1 MASLGGGGGGGGVGG
16 AAARVD
22 AATPPRQGGAL
33 SFSPASAA
41 AASTGEAEGGAAAE
55 AGLAMEDDPSARHKM
70 VVPAELAAAV
80 ARLDAGFPVTATIA
94 NFAFEAMLRNW
105 AHHAL
110 AAGMPNIVVAALDDE
125 TVQLC
130 ANLSV
135 AAVKIHSSVA
145 SSANFRAD
153 AVKFKNMGAMKTAFV
168 LGLLEHSF
176 DVLMSDTDTV
186 WLRNPA
192 EFLDVR
198 SGPLAGAHILI
209 SSDSLSHANDEASM
223 AADSSKR
230 VKERERHEWFRTAT
244 PRGRELFGNVYEH
257 AFNTGVLLLR
267 SAPATLKFAAAWHD
281 VMRTKGKSMGWEG
294 VWGDQHALNQLLRIR
309 MFPIEVVESQLG
321 HKRNNRVVYVY
332 GRQMWAGILPVSLFC
347 NGHVYFVQRIPQ
359 RHGLVPY
366 VVHNTFQFHFAP
378 GKIARFR
385 EAELWALD
393 PPSCGPTPQLL
404 PFPLGTSFYYEE
416 GNFLLFRVDLPPTI
430 LDLPMDQRHRAALQH
445 YYEAIRNAL
454 ILAKLLNRT
463 LILPRVTC
471 FCDRWWDSLTAPCR
485 APGADVEPPFDC
497 PIDYLLD
504 PGVWNS
510 HPLWYSYRVHTFLD
524 HPKVPAAIKDSRMEV
539 EVVIPKESPGL
550 SSNSRALLRHNATSI
565 EVLAALSHL
574 KNVRVLHITNVIDA
588 FCRFDTEVEN
598 ARFDWSVL
606 NYFSQDWC
614 CVPVNSSDKVTRV
627 AEGHRVIRIP
637 KLASRTM
644 EDCHRSPVLRRG
656 IVKETLLLVDD
667 RPGRS

>member
-1 MASLGGGGGGGGVGG
+1 
-16 AAARVD
+16 
-22 AATPPRQGGAL
+22 
-33 SFSPASAA
+33 
-41 AASTGEAEGGAAAE
+41 
-55 AGLAMEDDPSARHKM
+55 MEDDPSARHKM

-110 AAGMPNIVVAALDDE
+110 AAGMPNIVIAALDDE

-135 AAVKIHSSVA
+135 VAVKIHSSAA

-153 AVKFKNMGAMKTAFV
+153 AVQFKNMGAMKTAFV
-168 LGLLEHSF
+168 LGLLEHRF

-192 EFLDVR
+192 EVLDVR

-223 AADSSKR
+223 AADSSKQVR
-230 VKERERHEWFRTAT
+230 ERERHEWFRAAT

-309 MFPIEVVESQLG
+309 MFPIEVQSPDCPPRRCPPPPLALVGQPPCLLSRALSGASPPCAGFALQVVESQLG
-321 HKRNNRVVYVY
+321 HKRNNRVIYVY

-359 RHGLVPY
+359 RHRLVPY

-393 PPSCGPTPQLL
+393 PPS
-404 PFPLGTSFYYEE
+404 YYEE
-416 GNFLLFRVDLPPTI
+416 GNFLSFRADLPPTV
-430 LDLPMDQRHRAALQH
+430 LDLPMDQRHQSALQH
-445 YYEAIRNAL
+445 YYEATCNAL

-463 LILPRVTC
+463 LILPKVTC

-497 PIDYLLD
+497 PIDYFLD
-504 PGVWNS
+504 PAVWNS

-539 EVVIPKESPGL
+539 EVVIPKVSPGL
-550 SSNSRALLRHNATSI
+550 SSHSMALLRHNATSI

-574 KNVRVLHITNVIDA
+574 KSVRVLHITNVIDA

-637 KLASRTM
+637 KLSSRTM

-656 IVKETLLLVDD
+656 VVKETLLLVDD

>member
-1 MASLGGGGGGGGVGG
+1 
-16 AAARVD
+16 
-22 AATPPRQGGAL
+22 
-33 SFSPASAA
+33 
-41 AASTGEAEGGAAAE
+41 
-55 AGLAMEDDPSARHKM
+55 MEDDPSARHKM

-110 AAGMPNIVVAALDDE
+110 ATGMPNIVVAALDDE

-168 LGLLEHSF
+168 LGLLEHRF

-198 SGPLAGAHILI
+198 SGPLAGAHILV

-223 AADSSKR
+223 AADSSRR
-230 VKERERHEWFRTAT
+230 VKERERHEWFRAAT

-267 SAPATLKFAAAWHD
+267 SAPATLKFATAWHD

-309 MFPIEVVESQLG
+309 MFPIEVRSHHCPPRWCRPPPLALVGQPPCLLSRALSGASPPCAGFALQVVEAQLG

-359 RHGLVPY
+359 HHGLVPY
-366 VVHNTFQFHFAP
+366 VVHNTFQFHFAA

-393 PPSCGPTPQLL
+393 PPS
-404 PFPLGTSFYYEE
+404 YYEE
-416 GNFLLFRVDLPPTI
+416 GNFLSFRVDLPPTT
-430 LDLPMDQRHRAALQH
+430 LDLPMDQRHQAALRH
-445 YYEAIRNAL
+445 YYEATRNAL
-454 ILAKLLNRT
+454 ILAKLLNRI

-497 PIDYLLD
+497 PMDYFLD
-504 PGVWNS
+504 PDVWNS
-510 HPLWYSYRVHTFLD
+510 HPLWYSYRVRTFLD

-539 EVVIPKESPGL
+539 EVVIPEVSPGL
-550 SSNSRALLRHNATSI
+550 SSHSRALLRHNATSI

-574 KNVRVLHITNVIDA
+574 NNVRVLHITNVIDA

-598 ARFDWSVL
+598 ARFDWSIL
-606 NYFSQDWC
+606 NYLSQDWC

-656 IVKETLLLVDD
+656 VVKETLLLVDD